1 MCLSLYQSKA
11 SRYRNGLAYLKNR
24 VTTNEKHTIDS
35 PKTKKKG
42 TQANTKENYQTT
54 KEKTKRRKEQM
65 IKNTKNRWN
74 KQKTNGK
81 MVAQNPPMSKTILN
95 VNRLTLQL
103 KDRDCH
109 TG

>member
-54 KEKTKRRKEQM
+54 KEKTKRKEKEQRR
-65 IKNTKNRWN
+65 NTKSPG
-74 KQKTNGK
+74 KQGVKW
-81 MVAQNPPMSKTILN
+81 Q
-95 VNRLTLQL
+95 
-103 KDRDCH
+103 
-109 TG
+109 